1 MEFFCEIVQNFMI
14 FLYSSIFTMLL
25 EEEVNS
31 GEMEF
36 IRELIY
42 QQLKNSIYIKKY
54 IRKIRKT

>member
-1 MEFFCEIVQNFMI
+1 MI

>member
-14 FLYSSIFTMLL
+14 FLYSSIFAMLL
-25 EEEVNS
+25 EEEENS

-54 IRKIRKT
+54 IKIRKT